1 MEGNLII
8 VESPEKAKTIGNFLD
23 KKQYTVKASIG
34 HIRDLQEN
42 SLSVDIAH
50 GFTPEY
56 VVPSNKKKVVA
67 ELKKLSESAQTVW
80 LASDEDREGEAIS
93 WHLAETLKLDPAK
106 TRRIAFHEI
115 TKTAVLDAIE
125 HPRQIDMNL
134 VNAQQARR
142 VLDRLVGFEL
152 SPVLWRKIRPQL
164 SAGRVQSVA
173 LRLIVDREKEI
184 MDFKSKPYY
193 RVEALFHPQGTP
205 ASVKVR
211 ALLDSRFD
219 TLEDAEKFL
228 QDSIGAVYSIANID
242 AKESAR
248 YPGAPFTT
256 STLQQEAAR
265 VLHFPVS
272 TTMRVAQ
279 ALYERGLITY
289 MRTDSVTLSSLALG
303 AAKKFIVEN
312 FGQEYSHTRQYKTRT
327 RGAQEAHE
335 AIRPTFIENTSI
347 NGTAQEQKL
356 YNLIWKRTVAS
367 QMAEAKTL
375 VTSIKVRSDRRSEL
389 YGILATQILF
399 DGFLKVYM
407 DPEENETGEGVILPE
422 MHLGDIL
429 EAKGV
434 TAECKFTA
442 PPARYS
448 EGTLIKKLEELEI
461 GRPSTYNPTIAT
473 LTSSRGY
480 VVKGDKEGV
489 KYPVTDLVL
498 KGDVITRET
507 RTETVGAEKNKLL
520 PQEIG
525 LIVSDYLVKRL
536 HRQRRGGLRPER
548 RWHPSLEPGH
558 PRRLHA
564 LPPDGRGSAQG
575 APVQPRPAGAGHGT
589 GRRGAG
595 REIRP
600 VRRIRPERTRREAP
614 VRQPGPGPADREHH
628 PGRSPET
635 LRTAPQGR
643 QLGRRGYRHPQGQV
657 RPLPQVWRPQHF
669 PAPGQGSDEG
679 HRSRMRGPD
688 HDGNGQDPRQR
699 RHPGVPRERHF
710 DHERPLRALSQAG
723 RAELQDPEREGSLR
737 PDRAGV
743 PGDRQQFRPD
753 GALQEKISQEIVL
766 RYDILPH

>member
-164 SAGRVQSVA
+164 SAGRVQYVA
-173 LRLIVDREKEI
+173 LRLIVDREQEI

-448 EGTLIKKLEELEI
+448 EGTLIKKLEE
-461 GRPSTYNPTIAT
+461 
-473 LTSSRGY
+473 
-480 VVKGDKEGV
+480 
-489 KYPVTDLVL
+489 
-498 KGDVITRET
+498 
-507 RTETVGAEKNKLL
+507 
-520 PQEIG
+520 
-525 LIVSDYLVKRL
+525 
-536 HRQRRGGLRPER
+536 
-548 RWHPSLEPGH
+548 
-558 PRRLHA
+558 
-564 LPPDGRGSAQG
+564 
-575 APVQPRPAGAGHGT
+575 
-589 GRRGAG
+589 
-595 REIRP
+595 
-600 VRRIRPERTRREAP
+600 
-614 VRQPGPGPADREHH
+614 
-628 PGRSPET
+628 
-635 LRTAPQGR
+635 
-643 QLGRRGYRHPQGQV
+643 
-657 RPLPQVWRPQHF
+657 
-669 PAPGQGSDEG
+669 
-679 HRSRMRGPD
+679 
-688 HDGNGQDPRQR
+688 
-699 RHPGVPRERHF
+699 
-710 DHERPLRALSQAG
+710 
-723 RAELQDPEREGSLR
+723 
-737 PDRAGV
+737 
-743 PGDRQQFRPD
+743 
-753 GALQEKISQEIVL
+753 
-766 RYDILPH
+766 